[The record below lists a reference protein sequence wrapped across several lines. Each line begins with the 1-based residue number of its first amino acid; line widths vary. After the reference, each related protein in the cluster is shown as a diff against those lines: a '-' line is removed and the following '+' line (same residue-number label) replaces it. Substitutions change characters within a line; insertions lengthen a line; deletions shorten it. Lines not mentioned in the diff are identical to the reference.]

1 MFKSVKKCKFFA
13 FGGGEGI
20 FQYFLWDGNVTS
32 RFQILMNIDN
42 IGKTNIYVDGE
53 VLELWLAELDLK
65 VIEEKNPGQSNQ
77 NPGDQ
82 QHHYLAVKC

>member
-13 FGGGEGI
+13 LGGGEGKS
-20 FQYFLWDGNVTS
+20 QYFLWDGNVTS

-77 NPGDQ
+77 NPSDQ